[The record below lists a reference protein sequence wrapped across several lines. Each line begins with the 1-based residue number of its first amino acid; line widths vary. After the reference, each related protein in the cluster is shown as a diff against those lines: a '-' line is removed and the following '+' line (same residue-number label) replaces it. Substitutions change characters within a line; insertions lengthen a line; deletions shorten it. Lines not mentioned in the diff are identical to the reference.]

1 MRNGLQAASAA
12 TIRPARRETSFAAAP
27 YATGMTATPA
37 SAENER
43 SPASPWPN
51 TWVQDHASR

>member
-12 TIRPARRETSFAAAP
+12 TITPARRETSFAAAP

-37 SAENER
+37 SAESER
-43 SPASPWPN
+43 TPASPWPN
-51 TWVQDHASR
+51 TRAHSQARQ

>member
-1 MRNGLQAASAA
+1 MRNGLQAASPA

-27 YATGMTATPA
+27 YATGMTATPT

-51 TWVQDHASR
+51 IRDQNHAIR